1 MIPRTNLVEIHQKA
15 GEILFWARD
24 RVSCQIELSSV
35 EQGFNFRF
43 RRRLPGGRLLS
54 WDRMLSY
61 VELDQAHATA
71 QQYGDMIADQFW
83 RAFLAA
89 ESGRNYVPANQHR

>member
-1 MIPRTNLVEIHQKA
+1 MIPRTNLIDVYRKA
-15 GEILFWARD
+15 GEILLWAGD

-43 RRRLPGGRLLS
+43 TRRTPDGRLIS
-54 WDRMLSY
+54 MDRMLSY

-71 QQYGDMIADQFW
+71 QEYGELIADQFW
-83 RAFLAA
+83 KSFLVA
-89 ESGRNYVPANQHR
+89 EQGVKDDTANQHR